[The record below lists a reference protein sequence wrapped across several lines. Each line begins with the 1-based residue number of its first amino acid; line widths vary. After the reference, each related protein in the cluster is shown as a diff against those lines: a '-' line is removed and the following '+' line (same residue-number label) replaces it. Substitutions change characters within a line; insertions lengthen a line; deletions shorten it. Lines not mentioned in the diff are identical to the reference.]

1 MSYHSKHVWKSG
13 DERVTH
19 LGLKALL
26 PKDESITDSKDET
39 SDSTND
45 LFESLFSDCEENR
58 ESVSNNSS
66 LESPLF
72 LSKWKLLERREEIE
86 KERMYASFLSI
97 SRDKWSKCR
106 PVHVRTEP
114 LVDILGVSLIKH
126 NSDEQEM
133 WELFGSIYV
142 SDGKKRCLIYEH
154 EDEKKGGFKSISS
167 PATLSLTGPDSFL
180 SMESPT
186 ISIDLRDEVTGE
198 KVVGSAELSTI
209 VKSKKPQ
216 EFERIETITL
226 CGSGYSAFIKYMA
239 LTFGVSAGVK
249 VELFRQKWEEE
260 QVEVYGTIYA
270 EYSLWILSEKIRVNL
285 FDKDSDDCERVTPES
300 PIITLARSV
309 VALPAYSSMKLYFN
323 LVNRADNHPIV
334 QDSCVFETYNYGGF
348 WEIIP
353 SKNEFNAKVTVD
365 WREPFLLDDDQNTSF
380 WSSTSHWS
388 ERETFSRWLPNS
400 FTRAH
405 TVLEV
410 FSMFIGHQNNEQLQL
425 YGMIN
430 VSDSRGM
437 FNIFKRDKGDP
448 YVLPC
453 GSNWLPL
460 EGLNHVFILDDYFL
474 MSVDLDD
481 IENKMSIKGSIT
493 SCYCM
498 NQLEDPWLDRLFCS
512 IVKGR
517 NYGSFA
523 AVHYS
528 VFLYAFK
535 ARLKVHVLFKGEQSS
550 SGCSR
555 IYGSIICYYGDYGC
569 QTDYARLYHNS
580 VLFQRSEENPYE
592 ESFKNVEV
600 EQLLKNPYEKPFQNV
615 EGELSE
621 EDTYEKKVEVE
632 LSRSVVAVPN
642 DSVLQIEVDLTCCV
656 PTRFRRHLKKMLD
669 IQIGEEREVIQGDQV
684 EIIVDVQWS

>member
-1 MSYHSKHVWKSG
+1 
-13 DERVTH
+13 
-19 LGLKALL
+19 
-26 PKDESITDSKDET
+26 
-39 SDSTND
+39 
-45 LFESLFSDCEENR
+45 
-58 ESVSNNSS
+58 
-66 LESPLF
+66 
-72 LSKWKLLERREEIE
+72 
-86 KERMYASFLSI
+86 MYASFLSI

-334 QDSCVFETYNYGGF
+334 QDSCVFETYNYG
-348 WEIIP
+348 
-353 SKNEFNAKVTVD
+353 VTVD

-453 GSNWLPL
+453 GAI
-460 EGLNHVFILDDYFL
+460 V
-474 MSVDLDD
+474 
-481 IENKMSIKGSIT
+481 T
-493 SCYCM
+493 S
-498 NQLEDPWLDRLFCS
+498 
-512 IVKGR
+512 
-517 NYGSFA
+517 
-523 AVHYS
+523 
-528 VFLYAFK
+528 
-535 ARLKVHVLFKGEQSS
+535 
-550 SGCSR
+550 
-555 IYGSIICYYGDYGC
+555 
-569 QTDYARLYHNS
+569 
-580 VLFQRSEENPYE
+580 
-592 ESFKNVEV
+592 
-600 EQLLKNPYEKPFQNV
+600 
-615 EGELSE
+615 
-621 EDTYEKKVEVE
+621 
-632 LSRSVVAVPN
+632 
-642 DSVLQIEVDLTCCV
+642 
-656 PTRFRRHLKKMLD
+656 
-669 IQIGEEREVIQGDQV
+669 
-684 EIIVDVQWS
+684 

>member
-1 MSYHSKHVWKSG
+1 MKLTTLPTKEEKEGEKGKSSG

-167 PATLSLTGPDSFL
+167 PATLSLTGPDS
-180 SMESPT
+180 
-186 ISIDLRDEVTGE
+186 
-198 KVVGSAELSTI
+198 VGSAELSTI

-226 CGSGYSAFIKYMA
+226 CGSGKNGKKNK
-239 LTFGVSAGVK
+239 L
-249 VELFRQKWEEE
+249 R
-260 QVEVYGTIYA
+260 VYGTIYA
-270 EYSLWILSEKIRVNL
+270 EYIVFGSFPEKIRVNL
-285 FDKDSDDCERVTPES
+285 LTK
-300 PIITLARSV
+300 TL
-309 VALPAYSSMKLYFN
+309 MI
-323 LVNRADNHPIV
+323 VNGDRADNHPIV

-348 WEIIP
+348 WGNHSNDRRLEG
-353 SKNEFNAKVTVD
+353 T
-365 WREPFLLDDDQNTSF
+365 FLLDDDQNTSF
-380 WSSTSHWS
+380 WSSTSA
-388 ERETFSRWLPNS
+388 L
-400 FTRAH
+400 
-405 TVLEV
+405 V

-448 YVLPC
+448 YVLPW
-453 GSNWLPL
+453 GAI
-460 EGLNHVFILDDYFL
+460 GY
-474 MSVDLDD
+474 
-481 IENKMSIKGSIT
+481 
-493 SCYCM
+493 
-498 NQLEDPWLDRLFCS
+498 
-512 IVKGR
+512 
-517 NYGSFA
+517 
-523 AVHYS
+523 
-528 VFLYAFK
+528 
-535 ARLKVHVLFKGEQSS
+535 
-550 SGCSR
+550 
-555 IYGSIICYYGDYGC
+555 
-569 QTDYARLYHNS
+569 
-580 VLFQRSEENPYE
+580 
-592 ESFKNVEV
+592 
-600 EQLLKNPYEKPFQNV
+600 LLKASIMF
-615 EGELSE
+615 S
-621 EDTYEKKVEVE
+621 
-632 LSRSVVAVPN
+632 S
-642 DSVLQIEVDLTCCV
+642 
-656 PTRFRRHLKKMLD
+656 
-669 IQIGEEREVIQGDQV
+669 
-684 EIIVDVQWS
+684 